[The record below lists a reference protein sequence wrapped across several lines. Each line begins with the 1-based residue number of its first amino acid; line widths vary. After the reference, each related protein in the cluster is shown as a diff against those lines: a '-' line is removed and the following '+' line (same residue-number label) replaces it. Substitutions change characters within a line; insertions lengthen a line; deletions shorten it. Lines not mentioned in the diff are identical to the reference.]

1 VIEFACCEV
10 LNIYQTPS
18 HKFEGGNIG
27 NTHRADSLPV
37 SKRRRLRTPFE
48 FEIGSPKSHT
58 ERLEEAIKGLQSE
71 IKDSLDT
78 QRDILVAILEVL
90 RAKKE

>member
-1 VIEFACCEV
+1 V
-10 LNIYQTPS
+10 
-18 HKFEGGNIG
+18 
-27 NTHRADSLPV
+27 SL
-37 SKRRRLRTPFE
+37 
-48 FEIGSPKSHT
+48 KSHT